1 MVFAFKEKRLNRKS
15 LICEIIDDM
24 ADYVK
29 NKTSSKY
36 EMFLH
41 MNAASVDNSSRK
53 DK

>member
-29 NKTSSKY
+29 N
-36 EMFLH
+36 
-41 MNAASVDNSSRK
+41 NALPEFK
-53 DK
+53 IQ